1 MPGRFNLEPAYI
13 LHRKEYRDTS
23 LLLDVWSRNQGRIAL
38 VARGARGPKTRF
50 QNLQPFQRLLL
61 SWSGR
66 GELAN
71 LTDAEPEGAFLKLSA
86 QLIISG
92 FYLNELL
99 TLLLHKH
106 DPLPEL
112 FTHYERAINTL
123 SKLSNAQCSVTML
136 QLEEQKALRLFEKN
150 MLEVLGYGIRFDLE
164 LASARAI
171 TADAWYEYT
180 VTNGF
185 SLTAK
190 KNGRVYPGKHLLSI
204 DAEELNNS
212 QVLKDAKHIMRMTLD
227 YHLGGRVLRSRELRL
242 AMAKKTKINH

>member
-1 MPGRFNLEPAYI
+1 MPGRFSLEPAYI

-23 LLLDVWSRNQGRIAL
+23 LLLDVWSRNQGRVAL

-50 QNLQPFQRLLL
+50 QALQPFQRLLL

-66 GELAN
+66 GELGN
-71 LTDAEPEGAFLKLSA
+71 LTDAEPEGVFLQLNA
-86 QLIISG
+86 QLAISG

-123 SKLSNAQCSVTML
+123 SKLSTAQCSVSML

-150 MLEVLGYGIRFDLE
+150 MLEVLGYGIRFNSE
-164 LASARAI
+164 LTSARAI
-171 TADAWYEYT
+171 KADAWYEYS
-180 VTNGF
+180 VTDGF
-185 SLTAK
+185 SLTDK
-190 KNGRVYPGKHLLSI
+190 KNDHAYLGKHLLLIS
-204 DAEELNNS
+204 AEELNNR
-212 QVLKDAKHIMRMTLD
+212 QVLKDAKRIMRITLN

-242 AMAKKTKINH
+242 AIAKETKINH